1 MNIYDSLEEVCPTE
15 DRAVALGL
23 FDGVHCG
30 HRAVIQQALDCRK
43 DGLRPAVFTYRI
55 QHAVP
60 ERKNSFQWIIG
71 EEERLNI
78 FKKMGVCDVVQPK
91 FEDFAQISAESF
103 IEDFLIKRMRAKVI
117 CCGEDFRFGNKA
129 AGNVSMLKEYC
140 QKHNIELKIVSE
152 IIREEQKISSS
163 DIRDIISDGDMEKA
177 WEMLGRPYSIKF
189 PVVSGNKIGRI
200 LDFPTI
206 NQVYPENFVI
216 PKYGVYATISEV
228 NGEFYPSV
236 TNVGVKP
243 TIGIYQ
249 PLSET
254 FIIGFS
260 GNLYGSKIRVNF
272 CRFIRPEIKFPNRD
286 ELKIQIAKD
295 TSQAEMISR
304 SFIEILRNLNS

>member
-30 HRAVIQQALDCRK
+30 HRAVIQQALDCEK
-43 DGLRPAVFTYRI
+43 NGLRPAVFTYRI
-55 QHAVP
+55 QHDIP
-60 ERKNSFQWIIG
+60 ERKTSFKWIIG

-78 FKKMGVCDVVQPK
+78 FEKMGVRDVVQPK
-91 FEDFAQISAESF
+91 FEDFAQISAEEF
-103 IEDFLIKRMRAKVI
+103 IEDFLIKKMRAKVI

-129 AGNVSMLKEYC
+129 KGNVSMLREYC
-140 QKHNIELKIVSE
+140 RNYGIELKVISE
-152 IIREEQKISSS
+152 IIKEEQKISSS
-163 DIRDIISDGDMEKA
+163 DIRDLISSGDMEKT

-189 PVVSGNKIGRI
+189 PVVSGNKIGRT

-216 PKYGVYATISEV
+216 PKYGVYATVSEI
-228 NGEFYPSV
+228 NGKFYPSV

-272 CRFIRPEIKFPNRD
+272 CEFIRPERKFQNLD
-286 ELKIQIAKD
+286 DLKNQIADD
-295 TSQAEMISR
+295 TSKAFLIAEP
-304 SFIEILRNLNS
+304 FVEKLQNLNF